1 MNPQERKQQNLTAIY
16 EALLHLMSYKPLSM
30 ISITELC
37 AHAQLSRSYF
47 YRNFTSFDQIILTY
61 QEQAIL
67 TYFRR
72 LPRQSKITL
81 PVLMTQYF
89 TFMQQMAATNQLLID
104 NGKAQIIVQ
113 TFEAAYTLLIRH
125 DRIITVTDST
135 IHHQPYYIAFFSGAV
150 VNILIHWQQAGMVE
164 PPSYLAQQIVR
175 FTASHTGNGL
185 K

>member
-1 MNPQERKQQNLTAIY
+1 MNPQERKRQNLTAIY
-16 EALLHLMSYKPLSM
+16 EALLHLMSHKPLSM

-47 YRNFTSFDQIILTY
+47 YRNFTSFDQIIVTY

-89 TFMQQMAATNQLLID
+89 TFMQQMATTNQLLID

-135 IHHQPYYIAFFSGAV
+135 IHHQPYYIAFF
-150 VNILIHWQQAGMVE
+150 
-164 PPSYLAQQIVR
+164 LAQSST
-175 FTASHTGNGL
+175 FSFTGNRPAWSNHPAISPN
-185 K
+185 KSSASPPVIPVTT